1 MLTLSDARSV
11 HLVGAAGSGMSALA
25 ALLLKMGKQ
34 VSGSDLVESPSG
46 LALRAAGARL
56 FLGHDPQHLAG
67 AQLVVRSA
75 AVDDANREIAHA
87 RALGL
92 PTMKLAEAVGSLM
105 AGRQGVGVAGT
116 HGKSTTTALV
126 AWLLE
131 RGGLEPTAL
140 IGAEALN
147 FQSGA
152 ILGSG
157 PMVVEADEY
166 DRRFLHLSPEVAVV
180 TSVEADH
187 LDYFRDLA
195 EIELVFQE
203 FVDKVPVHGRLVVCA
218 DDPGAARLR
227 TVGQRDSYG
236 FSTDATWR
244 ATEYASRAEG
254 GSAFSV
260 TTAGRSWPAE
270 SPLVGIHNARN
281 ALAALAVADY
291 FGMGLRPALA
301 ALREFAGTRRRFE
314 TKGRPNGVWVVDDY
328 AHHPTAVAAT
338 LRALRHAGTDKNQ
351 VWAIF
356 QPHTSNRTHALLAEF
371 ARSFGDADHALVLPI
386 YRPSGREAAA
396 RAVSSTDLVERLRA
410 NGHPDARLVETFDE
424 ALAIV
429 RAGVVAGDAVITL
442 GAGNV
447 TDLSDQVVRCLGGE
461 GLQ

>member
-1 MLTLSDARSV
+1 
-11 HLVGAAGSGMSALA
+11 MSALA

-34 VSGSDLVESPSG
+34 VSGSDLQESPG
-46 LALRAAGARL
+46 GAAVRAAGAEL
-56 FLGHDPQHLAG
+56 FLGHEPHHVAG

-75 AVDDANREIAHA
+75 AVDDLNPEVVQA

-92 PTMKLAEAVGSLM
+92 PTMKLAEAVGFLM
-105 AGRQGVGVAGT
+105 EGRQGVGIAGT

-152 ILGSG
+152 ILGPG

-166 DRRFLHLSPEVAVV
+166 DRRFLNLTPEVAVV
-180 TSVEADH
+180 TSVETDH

-195 EIELVFQE
+195 EIEHVFQQ
-203 FVDKVPVHGRLVVCA
+203 FVDRVPVRGRLVVCA

-227 TVGQRDSYG
+227 TKAQRDTYG
-236 FSTDATWR
+236 FSADATWR
-244 ATEYASRAEG
+244 ASEYASSAEG
-254 GSAFSV
+254 GTTFTV
-260 TTAGRSWPAE
+260 TTAGRSWAVE

-281 ALAALAVADY
+281 TLAALAVADY
-291 FGMGLRPALA
+291 FGVGLRQAVA

-314 TKGRPNGVWVVDDY
+314 TKGRPNGTWVVDDY

-338 LRALRHAGTDKNQ
+338 LRALRHAWPGKGQ

-356 QPHTSNRTHALLAEF
+356 QPHTSNRTHALLADF
-371 ARSFGDADHALVLPI
+371 ARSFWDADHVLVLPI
-386 YRPSGREAAA
+386 YRPSGRETEA
-396 RAVSSTDLVERLRA
+396 RIVSSADLVERLRA
-410 NGHPDARLVETFDE
+410 NGHPDTRLVETFDE
-424 ALAIV
+424 ALATI
-429 RAGVVAGDAVITL
+429 RAGVVAGDAVITM
-442 GAGNV
+442 GAGDV
-447 TDLSDQVVRCLGGE
+447 TVLSDRVVRCLEGE
-461 GLQ
+461 R